1 MIELHLKGYDNFAIA
16 KSLNKTHLSIGDRL
30 RARGYQLMLRPL
42 DIKVSLEDE
51 IEKCIEEDS
60 EFIAGVLKE
69 DRENIIE
76 EFWDSVQAKINVM
89 DMMGIPI
96 KEINEGL
103 HKHLDKMKSRGY
115 KFKT

>member
-1 MIELHLKGYDNFAIA
+1 
-16 KSLNKTHLSIGDRL
+16 
-30 RARGYQLMLRPL
+30 MLRPL

-69 DRENIIE
+69 DKENVIE
-76 EFWDSVQAKINVM
+76 EFWDSVQTKLNVM
-89 DMMGIPI
+89 DIMGISM

-103 HKHLDKMKSRGY
+103 HKHLDKMTRRGY
-115 KFKT
+115 TFKTEGR